1 MSPLSFQKLF
11 TVPSFFFSFSLTRGQ
26 STFLVFSKDQ
36 FWALWILLWGE
47 GKDWLSIRF
56 STLGC
61 HGPFLLGYQYTKT
74 GVQVQQLIKYLPLN
88 SLSIHPLIWE
98 CLTFLPTYECIFY
111 WPPSVIPLRL
121 FSQHL
126 SGLPCLWTRFTFHSN
141 ISLTEFCLLVKRNF
155 LKDCL
160 ISPSIWVP
168 GPQGISTS
176 DHT

>member
-26 STFLVFSKDQ
+26 STFLGFSKDQ

-61 HGPFLLGYQYTKT
+61 QYTKT

-88 SLSIHPLIWE
+88 SLSIRPDMRMSYFPADLWMHIL
-98 CLTFLPTYECIFY
+98 LTTF
-111 WPPSVIPLRL
+111 SIPLRL

-141 ISLTEFCLLVKRNF
+141 ISLTEFCLLVKCNF

-168 GPQGISTS
+168 GPEGISTS